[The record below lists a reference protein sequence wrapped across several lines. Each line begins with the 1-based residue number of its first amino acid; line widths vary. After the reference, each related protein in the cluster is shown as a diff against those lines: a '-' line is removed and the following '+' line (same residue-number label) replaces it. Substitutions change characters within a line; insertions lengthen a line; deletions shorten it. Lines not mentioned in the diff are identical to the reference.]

1 MIKTRLK
8 KCPIC
13 HSDVKVIVDWDGGR
27 INGKF
32 RQFGYCSICGYHADP
47 KHSYEEAALAWKL
60 LTHGTLRYP
69 AAISFHCSRR

>member
-1 MIKTRLK
+1 MIKIRLK
-8 KCPIC
+8 KCPVC

-47 KHSYEEAALAWKL
+47 KDSYEEAALAWN
-60 LTHGTLRYP
+60 TQVSSGSQLRL
-69 AAISFHCSRR
+69 F